1 MARPRIVQVLF
12 ISEFDDPEAWRSALA
27 RHNAAIEL
35 VVWPGEVDGGAIE
48 IALAYQPPPD
58 LLRSLPRLRAVLSLA
73 AGVDHLDGDRGP
85 NPGVPIVPLRDPEF
99 ARIMAEYV
107 LTCVMRHHRDFHRF
121 ADAQAR
127 RDWRFRAPLPT
138 SERTVGIL
146 GLGPLGQRTAA
157 LLAAVGFKVLGWSR
171 SHKPVPGT
179 TVLEGPMGLLEIAK
193 LSEILVCLL
202 PLTAETS
209 GILDRRLFGL
219 MPPGACLV
227 NVGRGHHLVEADLLE
242 ALDTGHLSGVM
253 LDVMVTEPPGP
264 AHPFWTHPGILLT
277 PHVAAFPRPETA
289 GLVIAE
295 VIERIT
301 GSADV
306 IMRDDDRHRRRGGS
320 PRSPTRSAEEPG
332 LCVRNARHRVD
343 L

>member
-1 MARPRIVQVLF
+1 MVQVLF

-35 VVWPGEVDGGAIE
+35 VVWPGEVDRGAIE
-48 IALAYQPPPD
+48 IALAYQPPPG

-85 NPGVPIVPLRDPEF
+85 NPGVPVVPLRDPEF

-127 RDWRFRAPLPT
+127 RDWRFLLPLPT

-146 GLGPLGQRTAA
+146 GLGPLGQRAAA

-171 SHKPVPGT
+171 SHKAVPGA
-179 TVLEGPMGLLEIAK
+179 TVFDGPDGLLEIAT

-202 PLTAETS
+202 PLTVETS
-209 GILDRRLFGL
+209 GILDRRLFHL
-219 MPPGACLV
+219 MPRGASLV
-227 NVGRGHHLVEADLLE
+227 NAARGRLLVEADLLE
-242 ALDTGHLSGVM
+242 ALDTGQLSGAT
-253 LDVMVTEPPGP
+253 LDVMPTEPPELV
-264 AHPFWTHPGILLT
+264 HPFWTHPGILLT

-289 GLVIAE
+289 GPVIAE
-295 VIERIT
+295 MIERIT
-301 GSADV
+301 GCSDV
-306 IMRDDDRHRRRGGS
+306 TTA
-320 PRSPTRSAEEPG
+320 P
-332 LCVRNARHRVD
+332 
-343 L
+343 